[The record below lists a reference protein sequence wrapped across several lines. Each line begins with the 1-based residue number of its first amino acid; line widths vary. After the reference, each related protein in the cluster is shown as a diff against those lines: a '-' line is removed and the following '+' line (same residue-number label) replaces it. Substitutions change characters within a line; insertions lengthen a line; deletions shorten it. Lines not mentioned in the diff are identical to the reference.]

1 MNKGKVALSLS
12 IASII
17 TLGLSGCSDDKVAKD
32 SSSAAAKKPV
42 SFVYCSEASPEGFNP
57 GLFTT
62 GTTFDA
68 SSKTIFNRLVE
79 FKQGTT
85 EVIPALAESWD
96 VSEDGLVYTFKLR
109 QEVAF
114 HTTKDFTPTRSFNA
128 DDVIFSFDRQG
139 NAENPYHKISGGS
152 YEYYN
157 AMSMG
162 SLIKEINKID
172 EYTVQFVL
180 NQPEAPFIANLA
192 MDFASIMSAE
202 QAKVFLEKGMAAQLD
217 VMPSGTGPFAL
228 QQYQKDSLIRY
239 AGNADYWDGAPA
251 IDRLVFSIT
260 PDASVRFAKLQNNEC
275 QIMAF
280 PNPSDRKMMEEDKN
294 INLLSQEG
302 LNIGYL
308 AFNVDKKPFDDVRVR
323 QALNM
328 AVNKP
333 AIIDAVFNGSG
344 KAATNPIP
352 PTMWSYNTDI
362 KDYEFNLVKAK
373 ALLAEAGYP
382 DGFET
387 NIWAMPV
394 QRPYNPNARRMAE
407 IMQSDWAKVGVKA
420 KIVTFEWGEYLK
432 RASKGEHD
440 TILLGWT
447 GDNGDP
453 DNFLAV
459 LLGCDAVGGANR
471 SMWCNAE
478 FDALVKEAKTT
489 ADQAVRT
496 DLYEKAQVIFKQ
508 QAPWATIAHSVVF
521 EPVRKEVKG
530 YVIDPLGGHNFYGVS
545 LEK

>member
-17 TLGLSGCSDDKVAKD
+17 TLGLSGCSDDKVAKE
-32 SSSAAAKKPV
+32 SSSAAKTKPV

-57 GLFTT
+57 ALFTT

-79 FKQGTT
+79 FKLGTT

-109 QEVAF
+109 HDVAF
-114 HTTKDFTPTRSFNA
+114 HTTEDFTPTRSFNA
-128 DDVIFSFDRQG
+128 DDVVFSFDRQG
-139 NAENPYHKISGGS
+139 NTENPYHKISGGS

-162 SLIKEINKID
+162 SLLKEIKKVD
-172 EYTVQFVL
+172 DYTVQFVL
-180 NQPEAPFIANLA
+180 NRPEAPFLANLA

-228 QQYQKDSLIRY
+228 LQYQKDSLIRY
-239 AGNADYWDGAPA
+239 AGNADYWDGKPA

-280 PNPSDRKMMEEDKN
+280 PNPSDRKMMEEDEN

-308 AFNVDKKPFDDVRVR
+308 AFNVNKKPFDDVRVR

-352 PTMWSYNTDI
+352 PTMWSYNNDI
-362 KDYEFNLVKAK
+362 KDYEFDLVKAK
-373 ALLAEAGYP
+373 ALLAEAGFP

-407 IMQSDWAKVGVKA
+407 IMQSDWAKIGVKA

-432 RASKGEHD
+432 RASQGEHE

-478 FDALVKEAKTT
+478 FDKLVKEAKTT

-530 YVIDPLGGHNFYGVS
+530 YVIDPLGGHNFYSVS

>member
-17 TLGLSGCSDDKVAKD
+17 TLGLSGCSDDKAAKD
-32 SSSAAAKKPV
+32 SSSVAAKKPV

-79 FKQGTT
+79 FKLGTT

-109 QEVAF
+109 HDVPF

-139 NAENPYHKISGGS
+139 NAENPYHKVSGGS

-162 SLIKEINKID
+162 SLIKEINKVD

-251 IDRLVFSIT
+251 IDRLIFSIT

-275 QIMAF
+275 QVMAF

-308 AFNVDKKPFDDVRVR
+308 AFNVNKKPFDDVRVR

-432 RASKGEHD
+432 RASKGEHE

-530 YVIDPLGGHNFYGVS
+530 YVIDPLGGHNFYSVS